1 MTSFFNRSCSNPL
14 TTCVMVAD
22 YLFKPFFKKRGEG
35 KGDWGSPGDEM
46 IEVPL
51 KANDPCFDSE
61 CSEAELQF
69 ALLEHMYTREEVLP
83 SPVSVTVEEGHMWPT
98 VDCDV
103 MPVST
108 LHSDSWDSPK
118 GSWAHS
124 FAEPTHLKLPD
135 NAVWPLVPD
144 LDISAHSFFE

>member
-1 MTSFFNRSCSNPL
+1 LSSSVIAKTAPPS
-14 TTCVMVAD
+14 AID

-51 KANDPCFDSE
+51 KANDPCFDSD

-83 SPVSVTVEEGHMWPT
+83 SPVSVTVEEWHMWPT

-124 FAEPTHLKLPD
+124 FAEPMHLKLQD
-135 NAVWPLVPD
+135 NVVWPLVPD